1 MPITPARNSARF
13 SKAPRSTAPAIC
25 SPLGEPLYRIEAKD
39 GVSRLTN
46 AAYGGADRKT
56 LYICDSY
63 NGRILAARLPVAG
76 VPLFSHL

>member
-1 MPITPARNSARF
+1 MDEAGNLAVCHARVG
-13 SKAPRSTAPAIC
+13 IVWLL
-25 SPLGEPLYRIEAKD
+25 SPLGEPLYRIEARD

-63 NGRILAARLPVAG
+63 GGRILTAKLPVAG
-76 VPLFSHL
+76 MPLFSHS